1 MKLVNTLYDLEFD
14 LIENQILV
22 LSIENHLVYSNILET
37 FGNSIREKMEIS
49 FYPMKARN

>member
-22 LSIENHLVYSNILET
+22 LSIENHLVYWIINNCYIKL
-37 FGNSIREKMEIS
+37 KMLQL
-49 FYPMKARN
+49 R

>member
-37 FGNSIREKMEIS
+37 SYEKSTI
-49 FYPMKARN
+49 N